1 MWNPLR
7 RAFLSNNLLATLGGR
22 VKRLS
27 LRNPSWK
34 RLALPALAF
43 GVPLAAIAF
52 TQYRWLGEIHDQ
64 SRLIESQS
72 NRATAEGAIEVLK
85 SEMNAARIDF
95 LPGVVHADVVRMN
108 LEALAR
114 EFDDAHRQYPYVDR
128 FFIWAAPAPTEET
141 LVYFAE
147 ERTFKRDPDLL
158 ARFPKWVWI
167 RSVGSRRWAEY
178 RAGGDGPPL
187 QVIVHRVVDLEDT
200 GDEGVVGFT
209 VDLDRFAKEILPGF
223 FRARIQPLL
232 EREGPM
238 NEPVAFLGEKGEC
251 LLGFPECFDPQGLG
265 ATIELPASF
274 GLPIERL
281 PGVEGPPLWRFVVK
295 EPQGGLHEGLRVSA
309 LGNLAIVGAGIL
321 ALAVGTIL
329 IARSIRRET
338 ELSDLKS
345 RFISGI
351 SHELKTPLSLI
362 RLYSEML
369 ELGRVKQED
378 QPDCY
383 RRLRQ
388 QSEALGDMLEEILDF
403 SRLEAEQEPLEREE
417 CSPREILEEAIDM
430 LTAHGAVP
438 REVSL
443 VVEDNLPPI
452 DADRRG
458 LVRAV
463 YNLLDNA
470 AKYSPAEQPI
480 RVRAERRNGSVAL
493 EVRDGGSGLGEDEVS
508 RIFERF
514 YRGRAARSTS
524 VKGTGLGLSIAET
537 VVKAHEGRIEV
548 ETAPGEGT
556 RFIILLPLS
565 TA

>member
-1 MWNPLR
+1 MKV
-7 RAFLSNNLLATLGGR
+7 F
-22 VKRLS
+22 S
-27 LRNPSWK
+27 LRNLSWK
-34 RLALPALAF
+34 RQLVPALAF

-72 NRATAEGAIEVLK
+72 NRATAGAAIEVLQ

-114 EFDDAHRQYPYVDR
+114 EFDDAHRLYPYVDR
-128 FFIWAAPAPTEET
+128 FFIWAAPAPRAET
-141 LVYFAE
+141 LFYYAE
-147 ERTFKRDPDLL
+147 EQRFARAPELL
-158 ARFPKWVWI
+158 ARFPKWVWT
-167 RSVGSRRWAEY
+167 RNTDSRRWAEY
-178 RAGGDGPPL
+178 RATGDGPPL
-187 QVIVHRVVDLEDT
+187 QVVVHRIVDLEDT

-209 VDLDRFAKEILPGF
+209 VDLDRFAKERLPGF
-223 FRARIQPLL
+223 FRARMQPVL
-232 EREGPM
+232 EREGPI
-238 NEPVAFLGEKGEC
+238 NEPVAFLGVNGEC
-251 LLGFPECFDPQGLG
+251 LLGIPECFQPEGLG
-265 ATIELPASF
+265 ASIEFPASF

-281 PGVEGPPLWRFVVK
+281 HGVEGPPLWRFVVE
-295 EPQGGLHEGLRVSA
+295 EPQGGLHQGIRVSA

-321 ALAVGTIL
+321 ALAVGSGL
-329 IARSIRRET
+329 IARSMTREA

-369 ELGRVKQED
+369 ELGRVKWED
-378 QPDCY
+378 QADFY

-403 SRLEAEQEPLEREE
+403 SRLEAEQRSLQREE
-417 CSPREILEEAIDM
+417 CSPREILEEAID
-430 LTAHGAVP
+430 LLPAHGAVP

-443 VVEDNLPPI
+443 VVEEDLPNI

-470 AKYSPAEQPI
+470 AKYSPPDHPI
-480 RVRAERRNGSVAL
+480 RVRAERRNGSVAF
-493 EVRDGGSGLGEDEVS
+493 EVQDRGSGVDEDEIS

-524 VKGTGLGLSIAET
+524 IKGTGLGLSIAET
-537 VVKAHEGRIEV
+537 VVKAHDGRIEV
-548 ETAPGEGT
+548 ETAPGEGS
-556 RFIILLPLS
+556 RFTILLPLS
-565 TA
+565 TT

>member
-1 MWNPLR
+1 LR
-7 RAFLSNNLLATLGGR
+7 TSGLSNILRASAGGW
-22 VKRLS
+22 VKVFS
-27 LRNPSWK
+27 LRNLSWK
-34 RLALPALAF
+34 RQLVPVLAF
-43 GVPLAAIAF
+43 GVPLAAIAY

-72 NRATAEGAIEVLK
+72 NRATARAAIEVLQ

-114 EFDDAHRQYPYVDR
+114 VFDDAHRLYPYIDR
-128 FFIWAAPAPTEET
+128 FFVWAAPSPTEET
-141 LVYFAE
+141 LIYLSE
-147 ERTFKRDPDLL
+147 ERRFVRDPELL
-158 ARFPKWVWI
+158 QRFPTFVWT
-167 RSVGSRRWAEY
+167 RNANSRRWAEY

-187 QVIVHRVVDLEDT
+187 QIVVHRVVDLEDT

-209 VDLDRFAKEILPGF
+209 VNLDRFVRDTLPGF
-223 FRARIQPLL
+223 FRARILAVL
-232 EREGPM
+232 EREGAM

-251 LLGFPECFDPQGLG
+251 LLGVPECFQPEELG
-265 ATIELPASF
+265 ASLELPASF

-281 PGVEGPPLWRFVVK
+281 PGVEGPPLWRFVVG
-295 EPQGGLHEGLRVSA
+295 EPEGGLHQGLQVSA

-321 ALAVGTIL
+321 ALAIGTGL
-329 IARSIRRET
+329 IARSMTREA

-369 ELGRVKQED
+369 ELGRVKRED
-378 QPDCY
+378 EPDFY

-403 SRLEAEQEPLEREE
+403 SRLEAEQRSLQREA

-430 LTAHGAVP
+430 LPAHGAVP

-443 VVEDNLPPI
+443 VIEEDLPNI

-470 AKYSPAEQPI
+470 AKYSPPEHPI
-480 RVRAERRNGSVAL
+480 RVRAERRNGSVAF
-493 EVRDGGSGLGEDEVS
+493 EVKDGGSGIDGDEIG

-524 VKGTGLGLSIAET
+524 IKGTGLGLSIAET

-548 ETAPGEGT
+548 ETSPGEGS
-556 RFIILLPLS
+556 RFTILLPLS
-565 TA
+565 TS

>member
-1 MWNPLR
+1 LR
-7 RAFLSNNLLATLGGR
+7 RALLSNILRASLGGS
-22 VKRLS
+22 VKAFS
-27 LRNPSWK
+27 LRSLSWK
-34 RLALPALAF
+34 RQLVPALAF
-43 GVPLAAIAF
+43 GVPLAAIAY
-52 TQYRWLGEIHDQ
+52 TQYRWLEEIHDQ

-72 NRATAEGAIEVLK
+72 NRAAAGTALELLR

-95 LPGVVHADVVRMN
+95 LPAVAHADVVRLN

-114 EFDDAHRQYPYVDR
+114 QFDDAHRLYPYIDR
-128 FFIWAAPAPTEET
+128 FFVWAAPAPAEET

-147 ERTFKRDPDLL
+147 EQRFRRDLELL
-158 ARFPKWVWI
+158 ARFPKWVWT
-167 RSVGSRRWAEY
+167 RNADSRRWAEY
-178 RAGGDGPPL
+178 RATGDGPPI
-187 QVIVHRVVDLEDT
+187 QIVVHRVVDLEDT

-209 VDLDRFAKEILPGF
+209 VNLDRFSKEMLLGF
-223 FRARIQPLL
+223 FRARMQPML
-232 EREGPM
+232 ERDGPM
-238 NEPVAFLGEKGEC
+238 NEPVAFLGEKDEC
-251 LLGFPECFDPQGLG
+251 LLGIPACFYPEGLG
-265 ATIELPASF
+265 ASIEFPASF

-281 PGVEGPPLWRFVVK
+281 PGVEGPPRWRFVV
-295 EPQGGLHEGLRVSA
+295 EQPQGGLHQGLRLSA
-309 LGNLAIVGAGIL
+309 LGNLATVAAGILVLAVGAG
-321 ALAVGTIL
+321 L
-329 IARSIRRET
+329 IARSMTREA

-369 ELGRVKQED
+369 ELGRVKRED
-378 QPDCY
+378 QLDFY

-388 QSEALGDMLEEILDF
+388 QSEALGDMLEQILDF
-403 SRLEAEQEPLEREE
+403 SRLEAEQRSLQREE

-430 LTAHGAVP
+430 LTAQGAVA

-443 VVEDNLPPI
+443 EVAEEVPNIE
-452 DADRRG
+452 ADRRG

-470 AKYSPAEQPI
+470 AKYSPPEQPI
-480 RVRAERRNGSVAL
+480 RVRAERRNGSVAF
-493 EVRDGGSGLGEDEVS
+493 EVQDRGSGIDEDETS

-524 VKGTGLGLSIAET
+524 IKGTGLGLSIAET

-548 ETAPGEGT
+548 SAAPDGGT
-556 RFIILLPLS
+556 RFTILLPLS